1 MTSSSAWISS
11 LLVLLTLSSCVAFT
25 QPLLH
30 TKVAGRTSLNVDFLS
45 SLFGGND
52 PEKPTVV
59 FDIPATD
66 VKVGAIRFFL
76 NIHLVGL
83 QNQPEKGTWFSQQD
97 DSGGLDLYFKDGTAM
112 LSLAFSEY
120 EIKAVRTGAKPSLFY
135 LLQES
140 VLLHGVLDE
149 LNNLAFEA
157 SDIEEEKRLLR
168 LKESNGIEKA
178 RAKLPARKA
187 V

>member
-1 MTSSSAWISS
+1 
-11 LLVLLTLSSCVAFT
+11 
-25 QPLLH
+25 
-30 TKVAGRTSLNVDFLS
+30 
-45 SLFGGND
+45 LFGGND
-52 PEKPTVV
+52 PKKPVVV
-59 FDIPATD
+59 FDIPATN

-83 QNQPEKGTWFSQQD
+83 QNQPEKGTWFSQQN
-97 DSGGLDLYFKDGTAM
+97 DSGDLNLYFKDGTAM
-112 LSLAFSEY
+112 LSLTFSEY

-157 SDIEEEKRLLR
+157 SEIEEDKRLLR
-168 LKESNGIEKA
+168 LKEENGIEQA
-178 RAKLPARKA
+178 RSKLPAKKSL
-187 V
+187 